1 MIASEMPTQAHIQ
14 DDDLE
19 KYFLG
24 MIPDQNQLEQIE
36 THLLVCSLCALKA
49 DWTREYVLTMKD
61 SLQRLHDAD
70 GSSSDD

>member
-1 MIASEMPTQAHIQ
+1 MIASAMSIHAHIQ

-24 MIPDQNQLEQIE
+24 MIPDQNQLDQIE

-49 DWTREYVLTMKD
+49 DWTREYVRTMKEP
-61 SLQRLHDAD
+61 LQRLHDAD
-70 GSSSDD
+70 GSSTDN